1 MEIKTSDLI
10 TLQNHARAFKQNDF
24 IFYNHKLYNTL
35 DSNIFAVTTFVPIE
49 FSEPMIINYRQLN
62 AFMKTITIETK
73 FEFQYSK
80 NSRYIINTSGDI
92 LNIEEPSQYTMSL
105 FYNRVDYINKISIYN
120 KVFKPKIE
128 SGELLGDSIWLQFT
142 NVKNGD
148 RIYLVT
154 RKINSIS
161 LPIGEYKVTGTIGL
175 SSHRDKGTLIIN
187 DVDVK
192 ITKTT
197 KSITLFGTIY
207 QALIFSE
214 DKFRH
219 GTPSGARPSAYTIS
233 NYSYIFAES
242 YIGDIAIFI
251 WNSTYNIPVHE
262 NTYYYFTKDVNMLD
276 YLSNLT
282 NAFK

>member
-105 FYNRVDYINKISIYN
+105 LYNRVDYINKLSMNTSFY
-120 KVFKPKIE
+120 KCGDVTE
-128 SGELLGDSIWLQFT
+128 ELENAFT
-142 NVKNGD
+142 YKKADGTYPYIKN
-148 RIYLVT
+148 
-154 RKINSIS
+154 IN
-161 LPIGEYKVTGTIGL
+161 GNNFYM
-175 SSHRDKGTLIIN
+175 
-187 DVDVK
+187 
-192 ITKTT
+192 
-197 KSITLFGTIY
+197 TLFSSIFPLNKTDKIDLEILDLPETNTFVSKFGIIKKKSNITIY
-207 QALIFSE
+207 I
-214 DKFRH
+214 
-219 GTPSGARPSAYTIS
+219 
-233 NYSYIFAES
+233 YIH
-242 YIGDIAIFI
+242 FI
-251 WNSTYNIPVHE
+251 KV
-262 NTYYYFTKDVNMLD
+262 
-276 YLSNLT
+276 
-282 NAFK
+282 

>member
-1 MEIKTSDLI
+1 MKYLI
-10 TLQNHARAFKQNDF
+10 
-24 IFYNHKLYNTL
+24 
-35 DSNIFAVTTFVPIE
+35 
-49 FSEPMIINYRQLN
+49 
-62 AFMKTITIETK
+62 
-73 FEFQYSK
+73 YSLIVLLFCSCNK
-80 NSRYIINTSGDI
+80 VD
-92 LNIEEPSQYTMSL
+92 EPSNNEVLVTLNYSTSNYVSRPMKSRID
-105 FYNRVDYINKISIYN
+105 NRTFLHRGDSIYN

-128 SGELLGDSIWLQFT
+128 SGELLGDSIWLKFT

-207 QALIFSE
+207 QALISSE

-251 WNSTYNIPVHE
+251 WNSKYNIPVHE